1 MPTILELF
9 RGSTFDTDVDSKS
22 QEGKGTLFSQVKS
35 FGEQE
40 ATGIR
45 VKSAVELNNPL
56 IYGNEA
62 TRIALRSTPSLDK
75 MRTDEGEE
83 YELVMT
89 EEKTIEVKNGKI
101 LKNEALYKSMN
112 LMLSKL
118 DYFYEDME
126 DDAIIETDGFHKED
140 DSKGESCIVFSMV
153 GTSTISEYVEEKE
166 DDSSSG
172 PDGWEDDP
180 RFK

>member
-1 MPTILELF
+1 MPLDSEIKELVEKYKVTLLDDDDQIIDIESQHSRRQLEPIEDGLYF
-9 RGSTFDTDVDSKS
+9 LG
-22 QEGKGTLFSQVKS
+22 
-35 FGEQE
+35 
-40 ATGIR
+40 
-45 VKSAVELNNPL
+45 
-56 IYGNEA
+56 
-62 TRIALRSTPSLDK
+62 

-101 LKNEALYKSMN
+101 LKDEALYKSMN

>member
-1 MPTILELF
+1 MPLDSEIKELVEKYKVTLLDDDDQIIDIESQHSRRQLEPIEDGLYF
-9 RGSTFDTDVDSKS
+9 LG
-22 QEGKGTLFSQVKS
+22 
-35 FGEQE
+35 
-40 ATGIR
+40 
-45 VKSAVELNNPL
+45 
-56 IYGNEA
+56 
-62 TRIALRSTPSLDK
+62 

-112 LMLSKL
+112 LILSKL

>member
-1 MPTILELF
+1 MPLDSETKKLVEKYKVTLLDDDDQIINIESQHNRRQLEPIEDNLYF
-9 RGSTFDTDVDSKS
+9 LG
-22 QEGKGTLFSQVKS
+22 
-35 FGEQE
+35 
-40 ATGIR
+40 
-45 VKSAVELNNPL
+45 
-56 IYGNEA
+56 
-62 TRIALRSTPSLDK
+62 

-83 YELVMT
+83 FELVMT
-89 EEKTIEVKNGKI
+89 EEKTIVDKNGKI

-112 LMLSKL
+112 WLLSKL

-126 DDAIIETDGFHKED
+126 EDAIIETDSFYKED

-153 GTSTISEYVEEKE
+153 GVSTISEYEEE
-166 DDSSSG
+166 IVDDSSGG

>member
-1 MPTILELF
+1 MPLDSEIKELVEKYKVTLLDDDDQIIDIESQHSRRQLEP
-9 RGSTFDTDVDSKS
+9 
-22 QEGKGTLFSQVKS
+22 
-35 FGEQE
+35 
-40 ATGIR
+40 
-45 VKSAVELNNPL
+45 VEDGFYFL
-56 IYGNEA
+56 G
-62 TRIALRSTPSLDK
+62 

-83 YELVMT
+83 YELAMT
-89 EEKTIEVKNGKI
+89 EEKNIEVKNGKI

-166 DDSSSG
+166 DDDSSG

>member
-1 MPTILELF
+1 
-9 RGSTFDTDVDSKS
+9 
-22 QEGKGTLFSQVKS
+22 
-35 FGEQE
+35 
-40 ATGIR
+40 
-45 VKSAVELNNPL
+45 
-56 IYGNEA
+56 
-62 TRIALRSTPSLDK
+62 
-75 MRTDEGEE
+75 MRDEGEE
-83 YELVMT
+83 YELVRL
-89 EEKTIEVKNGKI
+89 KKKLLKLKIKNSKYGP
-101 LKNEALYKSMN
+101 YKSMN

-166 DDSSSG
+166 DDDSSG

>member
-1 MPTILELF
+1 MPLDSEIKELVEKYKVTLLDDDDQIIDIESQHSRRQLEPIEDGLYF
-9 RGSTFDTDVDSKS
+9 LG
-22 QEGKGTLFSQVKS
+22 
-35 FGEQE
+35 
-40 ATGIR
+40 
-45 VKSAVELNNPL
+45 
-56 IYGNEA
+56 
-62 TRIALRSTPSLDK
+62 

-112 LMLSKL
+112 LILSKL

-126 DDAIIETDGFHKED
+126 DDAIIETDGFYKED
-140 DSKGESCIVFSMV
+140 DSKGEFCIVFSMV

>member
-1 MPTILELF
+1 MPLDSEIKELVEKYKVTLLDDDDQIIDIESQHSRRQLEPI
-9 RGSTFDTDVDSKS
+9 VD
-22 QEGKGTLFSQVKS
+22 GLYFLG
-35 FGEQE
+35 
-40 ATGIR
+40 
-45 VKSAVELNNPL
+45 
-56 IYGNEA
+56 
-62 TRIALRSTPSLDK
+62 

>member
-1 MPTILELF
+1 MPLDSEIKELVEKYKVTLLDDDDQIIDIESQHSRRQLEPIEDGLYF
-9 RGSTFDTDVDSKS
+9 LG
-22 QEGKGTLFSQVKS
+22 
-35 FGEQE
+35 
-40 ATGIR
+40 
-45 VKSAVELNNPL
+45 
-56 IYGNEA
+56 
-62 TRIALRSTPSLDK
+62 
-75 MRTDEGEE
+75 MRTDEGTE

>member
-1 MPTILELF
+1 MPLDSEIKELVEKYKVTLLDDDDQIIDIESQHSRRQLEPIEDGLYF
-9 RGSTFDTDVDSKS
+9 LG
-22 QEGKGTLFSQVKS
+22 
-35 FGEQE
+35 
-40 ATGIR
+40 
-45 VKSAVELNNPL
+45 
-56 IYGNEA
+56 
-62 TRIALRSTPSLDK
+62 

-172 PDGWEDDP
+172 PDGL
-180 RFK
+180 FL

>member
-1 MPTILELF
+1 MPLDSEIKELVEKYKVTLLDDDDQIIDIESQLSRRQLEPFEDGLYF
-9 RGSTFDTDVDSKS
+9 LG
-22 QEGKGTLFSQVKS
+22 
-35 FGEQE
+35 
-40 ATGIR
+40 
-45 VKSAVELNNPL
+45 
-56 IYGNEA
+56 
-62 TRIALRSTPSLDK
+62 

>member
-1 MPTILELF
+1 MPLDSEIKELVEKYKVTLLDDDDQIIDIESQHSRRQLEPIEDGLYF
-9 RGSTFDTDVDSKS
+9 LG
-22 QEGKGTLFSQVKS
+22 
-35 FGEQE
+35 
-40 ATGIR
+40 
-45 VKSAVELNNPL
+45 
-56 IYGNEA
+56 
-62 TRIALRSTPSLDK
+62 

-126 DDAIIETDGFHKED
+126 DDAIIETDGFYKED
-140 DSKGESCIVFSMV
+140 DSKGEFCIVFSMV

>member
-1 MPTILELF
+1 MPLDSEIKELVEKYKVTLLDDDDQIIDIESQHSRRQLEPIEDGLYF
-9 RGSTFDTDVDSKS
+9 LG
-22 QEGKGTLFSQVKS
+22 
-35 FGEQE
+35 
-40 ATGIR
+40 
-45 VKSAVELNNPL
+45 
-56 IYGNEA
+56 
-62 TRIALRSTPSLDK
+62 

>member
-1 MPTILELF
+1 MPLDSEIKELVEKYKVTLLDDDDQIIDIESQHSRRQLETIEDGLYFL
-9 RGSTFDTDVDSKS
+9 G
-22 QEGKGTLFSQVKS
+22 
-35 FGEQE
+35 
-40 ATGIR
+40 
-45 VKSAVELNNPL
+45 
-56 IYGNEA
+56 
-62 TRIALRSTPSLDK
+62 